1 MDYTFT
7 EKKRIRKD
15 FGKRP
20 PILDVPFLLSMQ
32 IDSYRDF
39 LQEERK
45 EKLNIKGQQINID
58 HILDLIQEGTEGELV
73 NMDITDKGKVK

>member
-1 MDYTFT
+1 MEYTFT

-39 LQEERK
+39 LQADRK
-45 EKLNIKGQQINID
+45 EKDSQTAGLHGAFGSVFRIVDHSGQVQP
-58 HILDLIQEGTEGELV
+58 HIA
-73 NMDITDKGKVK
+73 K